1 MMINSKTTTK
11 GQTSA
16 IELVLIIPVIVAA
29 IIVFIL
35 LVPNYSY
42 TAGSEVNTFTLN
54 AMAQSLLEYIITSP
68 GNPPNWG
75 LNASHLSSFGL
86 AMPNQPYHLDPFKVM
101 ALAYWELANYKQ
113 SSLAVCYANQTATGF
128 QQFLSQYGIT
138 ALYNS
143 FNWVLTPTAPTYWLL
158 NYTAVKQMLG
168 LGRNYNLML
177 VIYPVFRVKII
188 PINGTKLVTFL
199 VNVTKFDTG
208 QPVPNATVY
217 VSYIAISFSSNN
229 NENIVVGN
237 VTGITS
243 NSGSFVFTI
252 NMTPSST
259 NFYYINAYASL
270 GGLGDH
276 GLYFNSTNNPLL
288 TVVILP
294 SLNASNINWVIFAHP
309 HVLKGCIPTCNPGQT
324 ALGLRVVGVFKS
336 IYGYTFSALNFTL
349 NPGQGS
355 VSYPSTSC
363 QYLTTSQKSNNYAD
377 CYWALPQ
384 TPMLLIAFVTRNSQS
399 TSCNTPLTQ
408 IMVIP
413 YGMLP
418 EYYLSNREIIFG
430 YSEKYTPV
438 GTAKSIVYIGDSAYY
453 VTLYLYYGGNV
464 FGPMG

>member
-1 MMINSKTTTK
+1 MINSKTTTK
-11 GQTSA
+11 GQSSA
-16 IELVLIIPVIVAA
+16 IELVLIIPVIITA

-54 AMAQSLLEYIITSP
+54 AMAQSLLEYIITNP

-75 LNASHLSSFGL
+75 LNASQLSSFGL
-86 AMPNQPYHLDPFKVM
+86 AVPNQPYHLDPFKVLE
-101 ALAYWELANYKQ
+101 LAYWELANYKQ

-177 VIYPVFRVKII
+177 VIYPVFRVKIV
-188 PINGTKLVTFL
+188 PINGTQLATFL

-229 NENIVVGN
+229 KENIVVGN

-243 NSGSFVFTI
+243 SSGSFVFTI
-252 NMTPSST
+252 NIAPSST
-259 NFYYINAYASL
+259 SFYYIDAYASL

-288 TVVILP
+288 SVVILP
-294 SLNASNINWVIFAHP
+294 SPNAPNINWVIFAHP
-309 HVLKGCIPTCNPGQT
+309 HVLKGCISTCNPGQT

-408 IMVIP
+408 IIVIP

-418 EYYLSNREIIFG
+418 EYYLSNRKIIFG

-464 FGPMG
+464 FGPMR

>member
-1 MMINSKTTTK
+1 MINSKTTIR
-11 GQTSA
+11 GQSSA
-16 IELVLIIPVIVAA
+16 IELVLIIPVIIAA

-42 TAGSEVNTFTLN
+42 SAGSEVNTFTLN
-54 AMAQSLLEYIITSP
+54 AMAQSLLEYIITNP

-75 LNASHLSSFGL
+75 LNASQLSSFGL
-86 AMPNQPYHLDPFKVM
+86 AVPNQPYHLDPFKVLE
-101 ALAYWELANYKQ
+101 LAYWELANYNQ

-143 FNWVLTPTAPTYWLL
+143 FDWVLTPTAPTNWSLS
-158 NYTAVKQMLG
+158 YTAVKQMLG

-177 VIYPVFRVKII
+177 VIYPVFRVKIV
-188 PINGTKLVTFL
+188 PINGTQLATFL

-229 NENIVVGN
+229 KENIVVGN

-288 TVVILP
+288 SVVILP
-294 SLNASNINWVIFAHP
+294 SPNASNINWVIFAHP
-309 HVLKGCIPTCNPGQT
+309 HVLKGCISTCNPGQT

-355 VSYPSTSC
+355 VSYPSVSC
-363 QYLTTSQKSNNYAD
+363 QYLTTSQTSNNYAD

-408 IMVIP
+408 IIVIP

>member
-1 MMINSKTTTK
+1 MINSKTTIR
-11 GQTSA
+11 GQSSA
-16 IELVLIIPVIVAA
+16 IELVLIIPVIIAA

-42 TAGSEVNTFTLN
+42 SAGSEVNTFQLN
-54 AMAQSLLEYIITSP
+54 AMAQSLLEYIITNP

-75 LNASHLSSFGL
+75 LAGQPKSFGL

-101 ALAYWELANYKQ
+101 ALAYWELANYNQ

-138 ALYNS
+138 GLYNS

-177 VIYPVFRVKII
+177 VIYPVFRVKIV
-188 PINGTKLVTFL
+188 PINGTQLATFL
-199 VNVTKFDTG
+199 VNVTKFGTG

-229 NENIVVGN
+229 KENIVVGN

-243 NSGSFVFTI
+243 SSGSFVFTI

-259 NFYYINAYASL
+259 SFYYINAYASL

-288 TVVILP
+288 SVVILP
-294 SLNASNINWVIFAHP
+294 SPNASNINWVIFAHP
-309 HVLKGCIPTCNPGQT
+309 HVLSGCISTCNPGQT

-355 VSYPSTSC
+355 VSYPNVTC
-363 QYLTTSQKSNNYAD
+363 QYLTTSQTSNNYAD

-408 IMVIP
+408 IIVIP

>member
-1 MMINSKTTTK
+1 MMINSKTTIR

-16 IELVLIIPVIVAA
+16 IELVLIIPVIIAA
-29 IIVFIL
+29 VIVFIL

-54 AMAQSLLEYIITSP
+54 AMAQSLLEYIITNP

-75 LNASHLSSFGL
+75 LATQPSSFGL

-143 FNWVLTPTAPTYWLL
+143 FDWVLTPTAPTYWLL

-168 LGRNYNLML
+168 LGRNYNFML

-188 PINGTKLVTFL
+188 PINGTQLATFL

-229 NENIVVGN
+229 KEKIVVGN
-237 VTGITS
+237 VTGITN

-252 NMTPSST
+252 KNMTPSST

-288 TVVILP
+288 TVIILP
-294 SLNASNINWVIFAHP
+294 SPNASNINWVIFAHP

-336 IYGYTFSALNFTL
+336 IYNYTFSALNFTL
-349 NPGQGS
+349 SPGGGL
-355 VSYPSTSC
+355 VSYPNVTC
-363 QYLTTSQKSNNYAD
+363 QYLTTSQKSNNYSD

-384 TPMLLIAFVTRNSQS
+384 TPMLLIAFVTRNPQS

-408 IMVIP
+408 IIVIP

-430 YSEKYTPV
+430 YSEKYAPV

>member
-1 MMINSKTTTK
+1 
-11 GQTSA
+11 
-16 IELVLIIPVIVAA
+16 
-29 IIVFIL
+29 
-35 LVPNYSY
+35 
-42 TAGSEVNTFTLN
+42 
-54 AMAQSLLEYIITSP
+54 
-68 GNPPNWG
+68 
-75 LNASHLSSFGL
+75 
-86 AMPNQPYHLDPFKVM
+86 MPNQPYHLDPFKVLE
-101 ALAYWELANYKQ
+101 LAYWELANYNQ

-143 FNWVLTPTAPTYWLL
+143 FNWVLTPTTPTYWLL

-168 LGRNYNLML
+168 LGRNYNFML

-188 PINGTKLVTFL
+188 PINGTQLATFL

-229 NENIVVGN
+229 KENIVVGN

-259 NFYYINAYASL
+259 SFYYIDAYASL

-288 TVVILP
+288 SVVILP

-309 HVLKGCIPTCNPGQT
+309 HVLSGCISTCNPGQT

-355 VSYPSTSC
+355 VSYPNVTC
-363 QYLTTSQKSNNYAD
+363 QYLTTSQTSTNYAD

-408 IMVIP
+408 IIVIP
-413 YGMLP
+413 YGMLS